1 MEGFEELQLGVW
13 TLHTSRLGENSL
25 EAEADVVVPSCLRT
39 CQRPRVTSHER
50 KKLENEIRVA
60 RHSLAPQVSLQIG
73 RNIDFSIVR
82 TSAAGVFQALR
93 PGAMLFSSR
102 CEGNRSTG
110 SHRNV
115 LR

>member
-13 TLHTSRLGENSL
+13 TLHTSGLGENSL
-25 EAEADVVVPSCLRT
+25 KTEADVVVPSCLRT

-50 KKLENEIRVA
+50 KKLENGICVA
-60 RHSLAPQVSLQIG
+60 RHSVAPQVSLQIG
-73 RNIDFSIVR
+73 RNMDFSIAR
-82 TSAAGVFQALR
+82 TSAAEVFQALR
-93 PGAMLFSSR
+93 LGAMLFSSR
-102 CEGNRSTG
+102 SEGNRSTG